1 MGMAKKKWMEQ
12 QEMEAERREQEEKRE
27 ELEEEHE
34 DLHALINSKEFSN
47 VSDTEQDRIIARS
60 LELNQILYPESIP
73 ENRQMMMITNTGNL
87 KGISE
92 TRKFYTTLRKTP
104 LF

>member
-12 QEMEAERREQEEKRE
+12 QEMEAEQREQEEKRE

-47 VSDTEQDRIIARS
+47 VSDNEQDRIIARS
-60 LELNQILYPESIP
+60 LELNQILYPERSGESP
-73 ENRQMMMITNTGNL
+73 NDDDNEHR
-87 KGISE
+87 
-92 TRKFYTTLRKTP
+92 
-104 LF
+104 